1 MNLHHPLVTEGALS
15 FFKNRHLMVSVGWD
29 VVTCRTSETERQE
42 AGEDHERER
51 EKHLMRVRFEGRGEL
66 G

>member
-1 MNLHHPLVTEGALS
+1 
-15 FFKNRHLMVSVGWD
+15 MVSVGWD